1 MSTNAQK
8 INSGLP
14 FLLLSFERVEGERK
28 GCREREGGERERER
42 ERERETERE
51 RERQRESERSGGNGG
66 VEGVKLSC

>member
-28 GCREREGGERERER
+28 GCRERGERERDRETDR
-42 ERERETERE
+42 ERERDRE
-51 RERQRESERSGGNGG
+51 RVKDLGGMVG
-66 VEGVKLSC
+66 